1 MSREAINDWR
11 LSHHRDE
18 EIDRCF
24 IIRWRSKGFYFCTRC
39 WAGLLGFLVS
49 ACCVPFG
56 FYLSPWLMLAIP
68 IDWLGYIFFGYK
80 GTNAIRAF
88 SGFLIGWFYVINA
101 VSVVTWDWTWSLL
114 LMDVILFLLVAVGII
129 AVFSKR
135 MQEIRSKLT
144 QSNGQD
150 ANESTS
156 MPNA

>member
-1 MSREAINDWR
+1 
-11 LSHHRDE
+11 
-18 EIDRCF
+18 
-24 IIRWRSKGFYFCTRC
+24 
-39 WAGLLGFLVS
+39 
-49 ACCVPFG
+49 
-56 FYLSPWLMLAIP
+56 MLAIP